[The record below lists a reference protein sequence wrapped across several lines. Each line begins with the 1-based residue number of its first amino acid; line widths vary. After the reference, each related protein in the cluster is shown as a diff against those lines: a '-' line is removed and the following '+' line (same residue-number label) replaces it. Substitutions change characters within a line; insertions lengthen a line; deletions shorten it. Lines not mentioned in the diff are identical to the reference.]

1 MCAYSQAIS
10 NLYLYVYISL
20 TISTKNDIGYLKIV
34 RTHEMNLD
42 WRLSAIGA
50 RMYKDVN
57 NMCESAI
64 W

>member
-20 TISTKNDIGYLKIV
+20 TIPTKNDIGYFKIV

-42 WRLSAIGA
+42 WRLSAIDA
-50 RMYKDVN
+50 RMCKDVN